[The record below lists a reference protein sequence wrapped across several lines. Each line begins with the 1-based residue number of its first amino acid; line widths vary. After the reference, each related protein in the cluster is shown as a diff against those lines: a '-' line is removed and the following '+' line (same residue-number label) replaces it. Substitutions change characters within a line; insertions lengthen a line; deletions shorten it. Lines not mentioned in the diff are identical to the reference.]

1 MERFSEY
8 LERKSSE
15 VSAAKIAYATALNV
29 CSNVRHIKSQSDAE
43 IRLCLNT
50 DRSRGIGT
58 SYRWGRDPV
67 YDKLI
72 RLPKDRDAY
81 SDEALR
87 QIEKMSLALAG
98 KVSRRTMKEDE
109 CERMYRMSPEE
120 IEAELAPAEE
130 RFLVG

>member
-1 MERFSEY
+1 M
-8 LERKSSE
+8 
-15 VSAAKIAYATALNV
+15 
-29 CSNVRHIKSQSDAE
+29 KSQSDAE
-43 IRLCLNT
+43 IRLRLNT
-50 DRSRGIGT
+50 DRWREFGA
-58 SYRWGRDPV
+58 SYYCGRDPV

-72 RLPKDRDAY
+72 GLPKSMDVY

-109 CERMYRMSPEE
+109 YERLYRMSPEE

-130 RFLVG
+130 RVLVG